1 MTHSSGEGGTSV
13 WRQRPIRLASNQLYS
28 FFYKTS
34 RCPMLKRNHRPH
46 LRCLKLEERAAS
58 SKDHR
63 QQLSTINQVS
73 KALAEPFGT
82 SVR

>member
-1 MTHSSGEGGTSV
+1 M
-13 WRQRPIRLASNQLYS
+13 P
-28 FFYKTS
+28 
-34 RCPMLKRNHRPH
+34 KRNHRHH
-46 LRCLKLEERAAS
+46 LRCLELEERAAS